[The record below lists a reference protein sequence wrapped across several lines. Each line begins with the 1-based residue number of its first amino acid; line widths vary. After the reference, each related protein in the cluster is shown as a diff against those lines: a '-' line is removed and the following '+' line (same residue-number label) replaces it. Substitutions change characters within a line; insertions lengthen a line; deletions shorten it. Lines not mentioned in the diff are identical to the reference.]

1 MNKMQKGFTL
11 IELMIVVAIIGILA
25 AIAIP
30 SYQTYTQK
38 AKFSEVT
45 QATSP
50 VKLALEACFQDL
62 GSLTNCTPGSNGVP
76 VDAGT
81 NNKYVG
87 GVTVTG
93 NGATAAVI
101 TATSNT
107 GATGVNATQAY
118 TYTLTASSGV
128 GTNLLN
134 WAKGGT
140 CVDAGLC

>member
-30 SYQTYTQK
+30 SYQTYTKK

-50 VKLALEACFQDL
+50 VKLAIEACYQDQ
-62 GSLTNCTPGSNGVP
+62 GSLISCTSGNNGVLN
-76 VDAGT
+76 VSS
-81 NNKYVG
+81 NNKYVAS
-87 GVTVTG
+87 VDVTG
-93 NGATAAVI
+93 NTATTALI

-107 GATGVNATQAY
+107 GASGVDSGTAY
-118 TYTLTASSGV
+118 TYILTATAP
-128 GTNLLN
+128 GTGGNLID
-134 WAKGGT
+134 WAKSGT
-140 CVDAGLC
+140 CSAAGLC

>member
-30 SYQTYTQK
+30 SYQTYTKK

-50 VKLALEACFQDL
+50 VKLALEACYQDL
-62 GSLTNCTPGSNGVP
+62 GDLTNCTPGSNGVP
-76 VDAGT
+76 TDSKG
-81 NNKYVG
+81 NGKYVG

-93 NGATAAVI
+93 NGTASAII
-101 TATSNT
+101 TATSAT
-107 GATGVNATQAY
+107 GAAGVDNANAY
-118 TYTLTASSGV
+118 TYTLTASSGT
-128 GTNLLN
+128 GSNLLN